1 MHETGGPRVPPEA
14 GGLTPAAVGCAGQS
28 GRLCSRVFAD
38 VGQEGVEAM
47 GGYDELL
54 ALDALGQADLVRR
67 KEVTPIELVEAAIA
81 RIEKVNP
88 AVNAVVLRLDDF
100 ARRAASHPI
109 GDGPF
114 AGVPFLLKD
123 FLAELAGVPFTEGT
137 AFLRDFVPDEDS
149 EIVRRYKRAGLIIVG
164 KTNTP
169 ELAVGP
175 TTEPRLFG
183 PTRNPW
189 DPARTAG
196 GSSGGAAAAVA
207 ARLVP
212 MAHGNDAGG
221 SIRVPAACCGVFG
234 LKPTRGRN
242 PLGPRYGDIMSGLV
256 AEHALTL
263 SVRDSAALLD
273 ATAGPDVGDPYW
285 APPAARPFVDEVG
298 VQPGR
303 LRIAFSA
310 RPIVGGAI
318 HPDCIA
324 AVHEAARLCATL
336 GHEVSEAAPAIDG
349 ERLFRAFTGVLAA
362 GFTWGI
368 EDWERRTGRAATAEF
383 FEPFVWAF
391 TRRGRQ
397 QSAPEYLAMLQELQ
411 LLSRDVA
418 RFFADHDVWLTP
430 ALGEPPVPLGTFRY
444 DGGDAFAVRRRMAAF
459 TPFTYVANVTGQ
471 PAMSVPTYWTAGG
484 LPLGTHWLGRFGD
497 EATLFRLAAQ
507 LEAAR
512 PWARRRPPISA

>member
-1 MHETGGPRVPPEA
+1 MAWDGDLGS
-14 GGLTPAAVGCAGQS
+14 L
-28 GRLCSRVFAD
+28 D
-38 VGQEGVEAM
+38 GVA
-47 GGYDELL
+47 
-54 ALDALGQADLVRR
+54 QAELVRR
-67 KEVTPIELVEAAIA
+67 GKLSARELVDAAIA
-81 RIEKVNP
+81 RIDRANP
-88 AVNAVVLRLDDF
+88 HVNAVILPMYER
-100 ARRAASHPI
+100 ARAEAALPR

-123 FLAELAGVPFTEGT
+123 FLAEYAGVRFTEGS
-137 AFLRDFVPDEDS
+137 AYLRDFVSDHDTEL
-149 EIVRRYKRAGLIIVG
+149 VARYRRAGLIVVG

-189 DPARTAG
+189 DATRTAG

-207 ARLVP
+207 TRMVP

-234 LKPTRGRN
+234 MKPTRARN
-242 PLGPRYGDIMSGLV
+242 PLGPRYGDLISGLV

-285 APPAARPFVDEVG
+285 APPPARPFLAEVG
-298 VQPGR
+298 AAPGR
-303 LRIAFSA
+303 LRIALST
-310 RPIVGGAI
+310 RPLMGGEVHA
-318 HPDCIA
+318 DCA
-324 AVHEAARLCATL
+324 AAARDAAALCASL
-336 GHEVSEAAPAIDG
+336 GHEVVEAAPAIDG
-349 ERLFRAFTGVLAA
+349 ERLFRSFTGVLAA
-362 GFTWGI
+362 GFSWGI
-368 EDWERRTGRAATAEF
+368 DDWHRRTGRAPGPDL

-391 TRRGRQ
+391 TGRGREV
-397 QSAPEYLAMLQELQ
+397 SAPEYLAMVQDLQ
-411 LLSRDVA
+411 LISRDIG
-418 RFFADHDVWLTP
+418 RFFTSHDVWLTP
-430 ALGEPPVPLGTFRY
+430 TLGEPPVPLGTFRY
-444 DGGDAFAVRRRMAAF
+444 EGGDPFAVRRRMAAF

-471 PAMSVPTYWTAGG
+471 PAMSVPLGETAAG
-484 LPLGTHWLGRFGD
+484 LPLGTHWVGRFGD

-512 PWARRRPPISA
+512 PWAARRPPAAGG